1 MQEDEKTR
9 PACYLALKS
18 APVNPFENCAVPLDG
33 LPEIESDS
41 FEGMPARYRTMRWS
55 VFGLVV
61 LVATAVVVGPVV
73 WWAVNEEDPVP
84 GIFWILLAA
93 IALGLIVWA
102 IEEWKGFS
110 IRGVLVRDRDLTF
123 RSGYWVFEELTVPF
137 NRIQHSEI
145 SQGPLSRWFQVC
157 TLKLYTAG
165 SSGANLRVPGMD
177 VEQAKRLRAMLDER
191 AGRGA

>member
-1 MQEDEKTR
+1 MRKPG
-9 PACYLALKS
+9 PAYYLALKS
-18 APVNPFENCAVPLDG
+18 TFVNPFENSALPLDG

-41 FEGMPARYRTMRWS
+41 FEMMPARYRTMRWS
-55 VFGLVV
+55 VYGLVV
-61 LVATAVVVGPVV
+61 VLAAALVAGPVV
-73 WWAVNEEDPVP
+73 WWAVKEEDAVP

-93 IALGLIVWA
+93 IAMGLCLWA

-110 IRGVLVRDRDLTF
+110 IRGVLVRDHDLTF

>member
-1 MQEDEKTR
+1 M
-9 PACYLALKS
+9 
-18 APVNPFENCAVPLDG
+18 NPFENSALPLDG
-33 LPEIESDS
+33 LPEIESAS
-41 FEGMPARYRTMRWS
+41 FEMMPARYRTMRWT
-55 VFGLVV
+55 VYGF
-61 LVATAVVVGPVV
+61 VALLALLLLASPIV
-73 WWAVNEEDPVP
+73 WWAFTEEGDVPVV
-84 GIFWILLAA
+84 FWILIAA
-93 IALGLIVWA
+93 AAVGLMVWG
-102 IEEWKGFS
+102 IEEWKGFK
-110 IRGVLVRDRDLTF
+110 IRGVLVREHDLTF

-145 SQGPLSRWFQVC
+145 SQGPLSRSFQVC